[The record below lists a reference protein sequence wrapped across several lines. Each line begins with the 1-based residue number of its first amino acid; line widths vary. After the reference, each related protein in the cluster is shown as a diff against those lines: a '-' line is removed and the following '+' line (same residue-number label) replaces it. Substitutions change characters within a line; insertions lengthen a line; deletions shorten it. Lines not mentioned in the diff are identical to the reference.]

1 MSDSDTKQDIL
12 IVVQCRYN
20 SRRLPGKALL
30 ELAGR
35 PMLDFLLRRLGPAAA
50 RQGALLLLATT
61 EQRADDAVAAVGRAL
76 DVPVI
81 RGATN
86 DLLARY
92 RQCLAAYPARQ
103 VVRVT
108 ADNPLTCPA
117 MLSACLDW
125 LRDHDPDYLAVDG
138 MPHGTATDVFASR
151 TIAWLDRQAT
161 DVAERE
167 HINLHILKNPD
178 KFAMHQLTAP
188 KEVYRPDLRLTVDTA
203 EDYARLVSLF
213 VPSDPS
219 PWAMPLTEAVRRLQS
234 LHARTEMAG
243 DGP

>member
-1 MSDSDTKQDIL
+1 MSDSDTKQNIL

-35 PMLDFLLRRLGPAAA
+35 PMLEFLLRRLGPAAA
-50 RQGALLLLATT
+50 RPGTLLLLATT

-76 DVPVI
+76 DIPVI
-81 RGATN
+81 RGATD

-92 RQCLAAYPARQ
+92 RQCLAVYPARQ

-117 MLSACLDW
+117 MLTACLDW

-138 MPHGTATDVFASR
+138 MPYGTATDVFAAR

-167 HINLHILKNPD
+167 HINLHILRNPD
-178 KFAMHQLTAP
+178 KFAIQQLKAP
-188 KEVYRPDLRLTVDTA
+188 KEICRPELRLTVDTA
-203 EDYARLVSLF
+203 EDYAHLVSLF
-213 VPSDPS
+213 VPADPS
-219 PWAMPLTEAVRRLQS
+219 PWAMPLTEALRRLQS
-234 LHARTEMAG
+234 LQNRAAMAG
-243 DGP
+243 AQP